1 MEDEAEPQVDDAT
14 FWETLLEKSNITGAS
29 AERAM
34 ADARSYRDLE
44 AIVKA
49 LDNLETIASLVVL
62 SAEYVP
68 QFEMCFSD
76 ANPSHR
82 MPATNRKFWN
92 NVGDE
97 IKLTKE
103 SMQPL
108 LKDWLL
114 SGITGESPIRCQGIA
129 TNLTLTTLTTEGD
142 EELLAI
148 RQTYL
153 PETILAYVSALHFAG
168 TGLSRDNL
176 LECMELAAVI
186 AERNSDL
193 TTVFTAAQRMT
204 ELVEALAACSKALAI
219 ATGEKRAAGGGSK
232 KMREMGWSRDIWSVK
247 S

>member
-1 MEDEAEPQVDDAT
+1 MRRVPFGELVARIMEEETEPQVDDAG
-14 FWETLLEKSNITGAS
+14 FWETLLEKSNITGSS

-68 QFEMCFSD
+68 HFETCCVV

-92 NVGDE
+92 NVGEE

-114 SGITGESPIRCQGIA
+114 SGIAREST
-129 TNLTLTTLTTEGD
+129 TNP
-142 EELLAI
+142 A
-148 RQTYL
+148 
-153 PETILAYVSALHFAG
+153 
-168 TGLSRDNL
+168 
-176 LECMELAAVI
+176 
-186 AERNSDL
+186 
-193 TTVFTAAQRMT
+193 
-204 ELVEALAACSKALAI
+204 
-219 ATGEKRAAGGGSK
+219 
-232 KMREMGWSRDIWSVK
+232 
-247 S
+247 